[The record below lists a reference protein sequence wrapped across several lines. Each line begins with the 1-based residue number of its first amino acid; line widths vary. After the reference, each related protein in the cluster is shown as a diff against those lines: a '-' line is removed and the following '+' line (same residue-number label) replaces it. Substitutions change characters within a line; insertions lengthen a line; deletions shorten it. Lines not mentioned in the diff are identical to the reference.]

1 MATPTNLRVDEL
13 DFETIKENLKLFLKQ
28 QDQFLDVNFDA
39 SGINILLDVLA
50 YNTYYNATYLNLAAT
65 ENFLATAQRRNSVVN
80 LARSLNYTPRSRS
93 SAKIYGTITLT
104 ATGSPTNVELPTYTR
119 FEGTVD
125 GTTYAFVTPEP
136 VTLFNTTGSTYQ
148 ETEVE
153 LVQGRF
159 ASERYVVDL
168 NNPDQRFLI
177 NNSNVDTS
185 TIRVRIQTSASD
197 TTTRVFFN
205 PDNVVEVTGT
215 TLAYF
220 LEEVEDGKF
229 ELIFGDNVVGRALDA
244 GNIVYI
250 DYIVS
255 DGADAN
261 GISNLTLVSTVS
273 GVTNATWV
281 ADDPAAGGE
290 ERESIERVRFNAP
303 KFYAAQ
309 NRTVTAEDFLSL
321 ILRQPN
327 VGSAAVWGGEDNDP
341 PQYGRVFIAIRP
353 TTGTALTQFEK
364 TAIID
369 TVIKPKKILT
379 VQTEIIDP
387 EFIFLT
393 VTANVKFDPRL
404 TTVTGES
411 LRSSVIETIKKYND
425 DDLDQ
430 FSKYFRYSK
439 LTKLIDNT
447 ERSILNN
454 SITVRLRQEIPIQL
468 GVGTRYEINFSNP
481 INSVTRGRPA
491 TFPFGIVSQIS
502 TNGFTFQ
509 GLPNC
514 FLEENNGIIRVF
526 RIVRTDIVGV
536 AQNIGTID
544 YTTGKIILTNFAPN
558 AFADGGTTLRIT
570 AVPSELDILPLRGQI
585 LTIQDTDITV
595 NITDDTQISLVRR

>member
-303 KFYAAQ
+303 KFYTAQ
-309 NRTVTAEDFLSL
+309 NRTVTAEDYLAL
-321 ILRQPN
+321 VLRQPN

-379 VQTEIIDP
+379 VQTEI
-387 EFIFLT
+387 
-393 VTANVKFDPRL
+393 
-404 TTVTGES
+404 
-411 LRSSVIETIKKYND
+411 
-425 DDLDQ
+425 
-430 FSKYFRYSK
+430 
-439 LTKLIDNT
+439 
-447 ERSILNN
+447 
-454 SITVRLRQEIPIQL
+454 
-468 GVGTRYEINFSNP
+468 NF
-481 INSVTRGRPA
+481 
-491 TFPFGIVSQIS
+491 
-502 TNGFTFQ
+502 
-509 GLPNC
+509 
-514 FLEENNGIIRVF
+514 
-526 RIVRTDIVGV
+526 
-536 AQNIGTID
+536 
-544 YTTGKIILTNFAPN
+544 
-558 AFADGGTTLRIT
+558 
-570 AVPSELDILPLRGQI
+570 
-585 LTIQDTDITV
+585 
-595 NITDDTQISLVRR
+595 

>member
-309 NRTVTAEDFLSL
+309 NRTVTTEDFLSL

-393 VTANVKFDPRL
+393 VTANIKFDPRL

>member
-454 SITVRLRQEIPIQL
+454 SITVRLRQEVPIQL

-544 YTTGKIILTNFAPN
+544 YATGKITLTNFAPN

>member
-1 MATPTNLRVDEL
+1 V
-13 DFETIKENLKLFLKQ
+13 F
-28 QDQFLDVNFDA
+28 
-39 SGINILLDVLA
+39 INPA
-50 YNTYYNATYLNLAAT
+50 
-65 ENFLATAQRRNSVVN
+65 
-80 LARSLNYTPRSRS
+80 
-93 SAKIYGTITLT
+93 
-104 ATGSPTNVELPTYTR
+104 
-119 FEGTVD
+119 
-125 GTTYAFVTPEP
+125 
-136 VTLFNTTGSTYQ
+136 
-148 ETEVE
+148 
-153 LVQGRF
+153 
-159 ASERYVVDL
+159 
-168 NNPDQRFLI
+168 
-177 NNSNVDTS
+177 
-185 TIRVRIQTSASD
+185 
-197 TTTRVFFN
+197 
-205 PDNVVEVTGT
+205 NVVEVTGT

-229 ELIFGDNVVGRALDA
+229 ELLFGDNVIGRALDP
-244 GNIVYI
+244 GNIVFI

-255 DGADAN
+255 DGVGGN
-261 GISNLTLVSTVS
+261 GITNLTLVTTVS
-273 GVTNATWV
+273 GVTSLTWT
-281 ADDPAAGGE
+281 ADGPASGGE

-303 KFYAAQ
+303 KFYTAQ
-309 NRTVTAEDFLSL
+309 NRTVTAEDYLAL

-353 TTGTALTQFEK
+353 TTGIALTQFEK

-393 VTANVKFDPRL
+393 VTANVKYDPRL
-404 TTVTGES
+404 TTITGES
-411 LRSSVIETIKKYND
+411 LRSLVIDTIKKYND

-454 SITVRLRQEIPIQL
+454 TMTIRLRKETPIQL

-491 TFPFGIVSQIS
+491 TFPYGVVSQIS

-514 FLEENNGIIRVF
+514 FLEENNGFIRVF

-536 AQNIGTID
+536 SQNVGTID
-544 YTTGKIILTNFAPN
+544 YATGKIILTNFAPDS
-558 AFADGGTTLRIT
+558 FADGGTTLRIT

-585 LTIQDTDITV
+585 LTIEDEDITV